1 MHEPQ
6 PPQLEQ
12 PSQAG
17 QPGPPQP
24 GQLPQPPQPAAPPA
38 RSTGIGLSG
47 LALIAISAA
56 VVFWA
61 GLSLGS
67 QTTGRTSGEREAVEA
82 FSQTYRIITDQY
94 IGTPAPEDLVEGA
107 IRGMFDVLDDP
118 NSGYMRSD
126 EFDAALDDARGEFG
140 GVGAVMAT
148 QDEAGEPCEPIG
160 DDCGLRVVEVLEGT
174 PAEAAG
180 LLAGDVVTGVDD
192 EPLEGGTINDSIRLI
207 RGPRGSDVELTL
219 ERDGETL
226 ELVITRDIVANEDV
240 HSAVLADGQV
250 GYLAI
255 DSFGVRAADRFEAAL
270 KQHLDAGLQRLIV
283 DVRDDPGGF
292 VDATVEISSQFLE
305 DGAVFW
311 QEDASGQQ
319 TAVDVVD
326 GGLAVDPEIEVVVLM
341 NAGSASASEILAAA
355 LQDAGRARL
364 VGERSFGKGT
374 VQEWTELP
382 GENGGFRLSVAQ
394 WLTRNK
400 SPIDG
405 TGLLPDVTV
414 ADAGVRYRP
423 GAIGAD
429 PARDAQVQAAI
440 ALLLDQPL
448 SGQPAGQ
455 GLPASPAPATSPSPP
470 TQ

>member
-6 PPQLEQ
+6 PAQ
-12 PSQAG
+12 P
-17 QPGPPQP
+17 
-24 GQLPQPPQPAAPPA
+24 PQPPQPAAPP
-38 RSTGIGLSG
+38 RSKGIGLSG

-67 QTTGRTSGEREAVEA
+67 QTTGRTSGEREALEA

-160 DDCGLRVVEVLEGT
+160 GDSRSVHSLSEYCGLRVVEVLEGT

-180 LLAGDVVTGVDD
+180 LLAGDVVTGVDG

-219 ERDGETL
+219 ERGGETL
-226 ELVITRDIVANEDV
+226 ELVITRDIVVNEDV

-292 VDATVEISSQFLE
+292 VDATVEISSHFLE

-311 QEDASGQQ
+311 QEDASGRQV
-319 TAVDVVD
+319 AVDVVD
-326 GGLAVDPEIEVVVLM
+326 SGLAVDPGVEVVVLM

-423 GAIGAD
+423 SVVGAD

-440 ALLLDQPL
+440 ALLLDQPP
-448 SGQPAGQ
+448 SAQPTGEV
-455 GLPASPAPATSPSPP
+455 LPASPAPGTSPSPP